1 MIKVLLQI
9 NLSTRMKFQFQF
21 TLLLTIFSSYSLN
34 SQSLNQTS
42 LASDT
47 SLHLF
52 LPGTVTWDLPAG
64 LNSLIESYK
73 RENYKEIGIDGF
85 RIQLFSDG
93 GNNAKDRAQTLL
105 EEVSNSY
112 PETPSYLTY
121 QQPNFKVRIGNFRTK
136 AEARQFQT
144 ILSQNYPGC
153 FIVRDLI
160 KVN

>member
-1 MIKVLLQI
+1 M
-9 NLSTRMKFQFQF
+9 NFQFSIVFMGCYLFFNPLNCQVY
-21 TLLLTIFSSYSLN
+21 SSIN
-34 SQSLNQTS
+34 TS
-42 LASDT
+42 SDT
-47 SLHLF
+47 LIQPASPGLVVWN
-52 LPGTVTWDLPAG
+52 LPQG
-64 LNSLIESYK
+64 LNTLIEAYK
-73 RENYKEIGIDGF
+73 RENYKEAGIDGF
-85 RIQLFSDG
+85 RIQVFSDG
-93 GNNAKDRAQTLL
+93 GNNAKDRAQALL
-105 EEVSNSY
+105 DELIKNN